1 MGYLKVSLKRYPNQI
16 NRSILVVDDEL
27 DIVNLFTELLK
38 SKNYDVSGFTNPLK
52 ALEDYK
58 ENYDQYG
65 MVISDIRMPEMNGF
79 DLVKNVKK
87 INTNISIILMS
98 AYENIDYSQLHNITI
113 NEVIQKPIKIMDL
126 LSTVEK
132 HLMNTTINKQI
143 IVDS

>member
-1 MGYLKVSLKRYPNQI
+1 MSLNQNQI
-16 NRSILVVDDEL
+16 NRSILLVDDEL
-27 DIVNLFTELLK
+27 DIVNLFTELLNSRK
-38 SKNYDVSGFTNPLK
+38 YDVSGFTNPLK

-65 MVISDIRMPEMNGF
+65 MVISDIRMPQMNGF

-98 AYENIDYSQLHNITI
+98 AYENIDYSQLDNITI

-126 LSTVEK
+126 LSTVER

>member
-1 MGYLKVSLKRYPNQI
+1 MSLNQNQI
-16 NRSILVVDDEL
+16 NNKSILVIDDER
-27 DIVNLFTELLK
+27 DIVNLFIEVLN
-38 SKNYDVSGFTNPLK
+38 SNNYDVFGFTNPLK

-98 AYENIDYSQLHNITI
+98 AYTEIDYSQLNNITI
-113 NEVIQKPIKIMDL
+113 NAVIQKPIRIMEL
-126 LSTVEK
+126 LSTVEQ
-132 HLMNTTINKQI
+132 HLMSAKKI
-143 IVDS
+143 

>member
-1 MGYLKVSLKRYPNQI
+1 MSLNQNQI
-16 NRSILVVDDEL
+16 NNKSILVIDDER
-27 DIVNLFTELLK
+27 DIVNLFIEVLN
-38 SKNYDVSGFTNPLK
+38 SNNYDVFGFTNPLK

-98 AYENIDYSQLHNITI
+98 AYTEIDYSQLNNITI
-113 NEVIQKPIKIMDL
+113 NAVIQKPIRIMEL
-126 LSTVEK
+126 SSTVEQ
-132 HLMNTTINKQI
+132 HLMSAKKI
-143 IVDS
+143 

>member
-1 MGYLKVSLKRYPNQI
+1 MSLNHNKI

-38 SKNYDVSGFTNPLK
+38 NRKYDVFGFTNPLK

-58 ENYDQYG
+58 KNYDQYG
-65 MVISDIRMPEMNGF
+65 MVITDIRMPEMNGF
-79 DLVKNVKK
+79 DLVNNIKK

-98 AYENIDYSQLHNITI
+98 AYDNIDYSQLNDITI
-113 NEVIQKPIKIMDL
+113 NEVIQKPIKIIDL

-132 HLMNTTINKQI
+132 YLMNAKINY
-143 IVDS
+143 

>member
-1 MGYLKVSLKRYPNQI
+1 MSLNQNQI
-16 NRSILVVDDEL
+16 NNKSILVIDDER
-27 DIVNLFTELLK
+27 DIVNLFIEVLN
-38 SKNYDVSGFTNPLK
+38 SNNYDVFGFTNPLK

-98 AYENIDYSQLHNITI
+98 AYTEIDYSQLNNITI
-113 NEVIQKPIKIMDL
+113 NAVIQKPIRIMEL
-126 LSTVEK
+126 LSTVEQ
-132 HLMNTTINKQI
+132 HLMSAKKIW
-143 IVDS
+143 

>member
-1 MGYLKVSLKRYPNQI
+1 MSLIQNQI
-16 NRSILVVDDEL
+16 NRSILLVDDEL

-38 SKNYDVSGFTNPLK
+38 GKKYGVFGFTNPLK

-65 MVISDIRMPEMNGF
+65 MVISDIRMPKMNGF

-87 INTNISIILMS
+87 IDPNVSIILMS
-98 AYENIDYSQLHNITI
+98 AYVDIDYSQLDDITI
-113 NEVIQKPIKIMDL
+113 NAFIQKPIKIMEL

-132 HLMNTTINKQI
+132 HLMSTQNKQI
-143 IVDS
+143 IVDN

>member
-1 MGYLKVSLKRYPNQI
+1 MPIMSKSK
-16 NRSILVVDDEL
+16 SILLVDDEP
-27 DIVNLFTELLK
+27 DIVNLFTDLL
-38 SKNYDVSGFTNPLK
+38 NNEDYDVISFTNPLK

-98 AYENIDYSQLHNITI
+98 AYENIDYSQLDNITI
-113 NEVIQKPIKIMDL
+113 NEVIQKPIKIMEL

-132 HLMNTTINKQI
+132 HLTSTKINRL
-143 IVDS
+143 

>member
-1 MGYLKVSLKRYPNQI
+1 
-16 NRSILVVDDEL
+16 VDDEL

-38 SKNYDVSGFTNPLK
+38 SRKYDVFGFTNPLK

-98 AYENIDYSQLHNITI
+98 AYENIDYSQLDNITI
-113 NEVIQKPIKIMDL
+113 NEVIQKPIKIIEL

-132 HLMNTTINKQI
+132 HLLSTKINRLY
-143 IVDS
+143 